1 MLQESAQGNLQRIVK
16 LGPIVEVPVAN
27 LNLPSIDAIDGF
39 KRLTL
44 TIGDNDAEVK
54 SVQQSLSGEAS
65 AMKYLANIE
74 SQFKLIDEVLKGYEG
89 LGRDLNPT
97 SIEILRKQPSL
108 LEHALNKVDAPVQRL
123 IDTLQG
129 LMYQVNVGAG
139 DYGKIGTD
147 QKEEI
152 MKQLVAAAKFCEGI
166 KVKVNSLRGRF
177 SVLNDLVKRKNDSE
191 NS

>member
-1 MLQESAQGNLQRIVK
+1 MLQESAPGNSQNTVE
-16 LGPIVEVPVAN
+16 LGPIVEVPVGN

-39 KRLTL
+39 KRLTR

-54 SVQQSLSGEAS
+54 LLQQSLSGDES
-65 AMKYLANIE
+65 AKKYLANIE

-108 LEHALNKVDAPVQRL
+108 LEHALNKVDAPVQKI

-129 LMYQVNVGAG
+129 LVYQISTGVGEF
-139 DYGKIGTD
+139 GKIDKTQKD
-147 QKEEI
+147 QFLKDLIE
-152 MKQLVAAAKFCEGI
+152 AAKFCEGI